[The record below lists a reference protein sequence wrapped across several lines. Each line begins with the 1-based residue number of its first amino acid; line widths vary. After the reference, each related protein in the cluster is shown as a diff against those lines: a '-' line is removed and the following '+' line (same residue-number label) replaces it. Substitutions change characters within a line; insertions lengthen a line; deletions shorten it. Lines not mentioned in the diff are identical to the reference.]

1 MDIERG
7 SKLGNISKAKYTCSL
22 NDKSYFVVII
32 IIRAAGNGGQGGMPP
47 CPFANKG
54 RYFLGGRCALFEK
67 LFYNPNF
74 FIRVKKVPFLRECR
88 CPDFQ
93 FPTALLLSS

>member
-47 CPFANKG
+47 CPFFNKG

-67 LFYNPNF
+67 FYFITQTFLFGL
-74 FIRVKKVPFLRECR
+74 KKCPF
-88 CPDFQ
+88 
-93 FPTALLLSS
+93 